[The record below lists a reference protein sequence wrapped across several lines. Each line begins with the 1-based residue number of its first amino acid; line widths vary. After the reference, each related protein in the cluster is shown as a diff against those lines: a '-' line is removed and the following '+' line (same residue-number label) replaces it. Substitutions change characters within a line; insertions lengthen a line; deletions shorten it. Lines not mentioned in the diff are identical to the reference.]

1 MSEGRA
7 PEPVERYGST
17 HAVHFVPRDPEWYRG
32 RSRFFH
38 HRTHAFLP
46 RDPGAAI
53 LDLAC
58 GAGEF
63 LYYLR
68 SRGFTAARGI
78 DLSEEQLTLARAMG
92 LQNVARGDA
101 FDHLR
106 AHPAAYDFI
115 LASHIVEHL
124 PKDRVVECLGLMGK
138 ALRAGGQLVVLL
150 PNAGSPLGL
159 PYAFGDFTHE
169 VYFTAMSLAQAAALA
184 GLPIVRIAGITPDA
198 GSASGALKAALW
210 AAVLRPL
217 LVSFLGDRRMRFGH
231 VLEPEIVGVFAR
243 PGDDRAALP
252 ADPS

>member
-17 HAVHFVPRDPEWYRG
+17 HGVHFVPRDPAWYRA

-38 HRTHAFLP
+38 HRTHAVLP
-46 RDPGAAI
+46 ADPGAAI

-68 SRGFTAARGI
+68 SRGYTAARGI
-78 DLSEEQLTLARAMG
+78 DLSDEQLALARGMG
-92 LQNVARGDA
+92 LDNVAREDA
-101 FDHLR
+101 IAHLR
-106 AHPAAYDFI
+106 AHPRSYDFI

-124 PKDRVVECLGLMGK
+124 PKDEVVACLGLMGK
-138 ALRAGGQLVVLL
+138 ALRAGGRLVVLL
-150 PNAGSPLGL
+150 PNAGSPLGI

-169 VYFTAMSLAQAAALA
+169 VYFTGMSLAQAAALA
-184 GLPIVRIAGITPDA
+184 GLPILRIEGIAPDA
-198 GSASGALKAALW
+198 GSSAAGAVKAALW

-217 LVSFLGDRRMRFGH
+217 LVGLLGDRRMQYGRIM
-231 VLEPEIVGVFAR
+231 EPELVGVFGR
-243 PGDDRAALP
+243 PEDAAAP
-252 ADPS
+252 PPVRG